1 MSADFQRISLDQN
14 GHMKCTN
21 KNAKEIAD
29 IVKILSIAQHL
40 SEEKSL
46 TCLDTFKKEGTFQ
59 YFICYTPNRHEDCCG
74 HLGFLLNKYI
84 ISQIPLSHLSENE

>member
-1 MSADFQRISLDQN
+1 
-14 GHMKCTN
+14 MKCTN

-29 IVKILSIAQHL
+29 VVKIVSIAQHL

-59 YFICYTPNRHEDCCG
+59 YFICYLPT
-74 HLGFLLNKYI
+74 
-84 ISQIPLSHLSENE
+84 